1 MSPFTTYII
10 PESSNKETANED
22 KWLWI
27 VVDQPLLPAQEEL
40 LQKICEALKADY
52 TRDARIII
60 SNREENLSLSDLDSG
75 QTSLVLSFG
84 IQPSGLGIWIDLHHP
99 GIRYLESY
107 CFILTIPLSE
117 LINQP
122 AAKKQLWSSMQSF
135 LHAKLDDEMKKET
148 GEG

>member
-1 MSPFTTYII
+1 MPPFTTYII
-10 PESSNKETANED
+10 PETSNKETANTD
-22 KWLWI
+22 NWLWI
-27 VVDQPLLPAQEEL
+27 VVDQPLLPAHEEL

-52 TRDARIII
+52 TSNTRLII
-60 SNREENLSLSDLDSG
+60 SNREENLSLSDLNSSHA
-75 QTSLVLSFG
+75 SLVLSFG
-84 IQPSGLGIWIDLHHP
+84 IQPSILGIWIDLHHP

-107 CFILTIPLSE
+107 CFILTIGLSE

-135 LHAKLDDEMKKET
+135 IHAKLDDEMKKEN

>member
-1 MSPFTTYII
+1 MPPFTTYII
-10 PESSNKETANED
+10 PESSNKETANTD

-27 VVDQPLLPAQEEL
+27 IVDQPLLPAHEEL

-52 TRDARIII
+52 ASQTRLII
-60 SNREENLSLSDLDSG
+60 SDREESLSLSDLNSG
-75 QTSLVLSFG
+75 HASLILSFG
-84 IQPSGLGIWIDLHHP
+84 IQPSLLGIWIDLHHP

-107 CFILTIPLSE
+107 CFILSIGLGD

-135 LHAKLDDEMKKET
+135 MHAKQDAERNKES